1 MAVFSQEKR
10 YSQKIT
16 TSHHQGICL
25 KRDHRDGRGGDGHSQ
40 ALAAGR
46 TLMQGPGSQQNRGGR
61 VKGGQDGGDVEPA
74 GAGGG
79 DEEQVAGG
87 VEGSR
92 GEAPQDGGPGQ
103 VEAAGWG

>member
-10 YSQKIT
+10 NSQKSPLRTIREFA
-16 TSHHQGICL
+16 L
-25 KRDHRDGRGGDGHSQ
+25 KRDHRDGCGGGDHSQ
-40 ALAAGR
+40 ALAAGG

-61 VKGGQDGGDVEPA
+61 VEGGQDGGDVEAA

-92 GEAPQDGGPGQ
+92 GEAPQDGGPG
-103 VEAAGWG
+103 